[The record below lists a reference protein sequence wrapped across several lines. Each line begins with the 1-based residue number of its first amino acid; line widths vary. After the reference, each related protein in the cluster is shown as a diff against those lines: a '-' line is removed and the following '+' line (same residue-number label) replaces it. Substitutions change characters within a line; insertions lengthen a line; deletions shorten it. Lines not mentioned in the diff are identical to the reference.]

1 MIIGLA
7 FKDYCPN
14 QKDIDYYKS
23 MIEQTTD
30 GKNYEWKVSPRCKLS
45 LVSIDGVS
53 FKEYVINKNN
63 ENERSVNIL
72 VERKDIE

>member
-1 MIIGLA
+1 MNFKQSIFFAYMVTIIGLA

-14 QKDIDYYKS
+14 QKDIDYFKS

-53 FKEYVINKNN
+53 FEEYVINKN
-63 ENERSVNIL
+63 
-72 VERKDIE
+72 